1 MIQYTDIKEAR
12 RQLRLL
18 QYAFRNLQLRQEHL
32 RDYIHQYGDEDTD
45 IRTEV
50 CDNRLMLG
58 KLQKKIQKLNGN
70 IVKLDR
76 EMTMKDI
83 ERQIREDEER
93 MNNLKQA
100 EVYDKD
106 GNKFYVSEEYK
117 ESLMRRITKV
127 ANFINEKTKKR

>member
-18 QYAFRNLQLRQEHL
+18 QYTFHNLQARQEHL
-32 RDYIHQYGDEDTD
+32 RSYIHQYGDEDAD
-45 IRTEV
+45 IRIEV

-58 KLQKKIQKLNGN
+58 KLERRIKKLNGN

-83 ERQIREDEER
+83 ERQIREY
-93 MNNLKQA
+93 N
-100 EVYDKD
+100 
-106 GNKFYVSEEYK
+106 
-117 ESLMRRITKV
+117 I
-127 ANFINEKTKKR
+127 INEKIKKR

>member
-18 QYAFRNLQLRQEHL
+18 QYTFRNLQLRQEHL

-58 KLQKKIQKLNGN
+58 KLQKRIQKLNGN
-70 IVKLDR
+70 IVRLDR

-83 ERQIREDEER
+83 ERQIREYPD
-93 MNNLKQA
+93 LH
-100 EVYDKD
+100 Y
-106 GNKFYVSEEYK
+106 EEYK
-117 ESLMRRITKV
+117 ESLMKRITKV
-127 ANFINEKTKKR
+127 SNFINEKTKKR

>member
-18 QYAFRNLQLRQEHL
+18 QYTFHNLQARQEHL
-32 RDYIHQYGDEDTD
+32 RSYIHQYGDEDID

-58 KLQKKIQKLNGN
+58 KLERRIKKLNGN
-70 IVKLDR
+70 IVRLDR

-83 ERQIREDEER
+83 ERQIREYPY
-93 MNNLKQA
+93 L
-100 EVYDKD
+100 
-106 GNKFYVSEEYK
+106 
-117 ESLMRRITKV
+117 
-127 ANFINEKTKKR
+127 EKIKKR

>member
-18 QYAFRNLQLRQEHL
+18 QYTFHNLQARQEHL
-32 RDYIHQYGDEDTD
+32 RSYIHQYGDEDVD

-58 KLQKKIQKLNGN
+58 KLQKRIQKLNGN
-70 IVKLDR
+70 IVRLDR

-83 ERQIREDEER
+83 ERQIREYPD
-93 MNNLKQA
+93 LH
-100 EVYDKD
+100 Y
-106 GNKFYVSEEYK
+106 EEYK
-117 ESLMRRITKV
+117 ESLMRKITKV